1 MTDQLSTNP
10 ASISPAKLDRT
21 GAVAGIAFA
30 VLGLAGAFS
39 VPLPPAVDDPASE
52 IRDYVVDHKTAL
64 GVSTV
69 LYAASI
75 LAFIG
80 FVAMVH
86 RRLTSSSRS
95 PLAAGTFLVAGTAG
109 ITLGLLGS
117 VIEAALVQRIGPV
130 SDQATVATWFQ
141 IWDLVA
147 FAGPPLAI
155 NLAIAVAA
163 WVLYRDRVFPR
174 WLAPVA
180 AASVIVS
187 TIGLVIDLAG
197 DGVVPA
203 AVDFGGFML
212 ANVWIVGI
220 SVTVLLRS
228 RSRSHSAA
236 EEASALGAATSARPV
251 TA

>member
-1 MTDQLSTNP
+1 MTDQQTTNP
-10 ASISPAKLDRT
+10 ARLDRI
-21 GAVAGIAFA
+21 GALAGIAFT

-52 IRDYVVDHKTAL
+52 IRDYVVDHQTVL

-75 LAFIG
+75 LAFVG

-86 RRLTSSSRS
+86 RRLSASGRS
-95 PLAAGTFLVAGTAG
+95 PVAAGTFLVAGTAC
-109 ITLGLLGS
+109 IALGALGAL
-117 VIEAALVQRIGPV
+117 IEAALVQRIGPV
-130 SDQATVATWFQ
+130 ADEATVANWFQ
-141 IWDLVA
+141 VWDLVA
-147 FAGPPLAI
+147 FTGPPLAF
-155 NLAIAVAA
+155 NLGLAVAA
-163 WVLYRDRVFPR
+163 WVMYRDRTFPR

-180 AASVIVS
+180 AVSVIVG

-203 AVDFGGFML
+203 GLDFGGFLL

-220 SVTVLLRS
+220 SAIVLLRS
-228 RSRSHSAA
+228 RSGA
-236 EEASALGAATSARPV
+236 EEASALGPATSARPA

>member
-1 MTDQLSTNP
+1 MTDQPSTN
-10 ASISPAKLDRT
+10 PAKLDRT
-21 GAVAGIAFA
+21 GALGGITFT

-52 IRDYVVDHKTAL
+52 IRDYVVDHQTAL

-75 LAFIG
+75 LAFVG

-86 RRLTSSSRS
+86 RRLSASSRS
-95 PLAAGTFLVAGTAG
+95 PVAAGTFLVAGTAC

-117 VIEAALVQRIGPV
+117 LIEAALVQRIGPV
-130 SDQATVATWFQ
+130 SDQATVAIWFQ
-141 IWDLVA
+141 VWDLVA
-147 FAGPPLAI
+147 FTGPTLAV

-163 WVLYRDRVFPR
+163 WVLYRDRIFSR

-180 AASVIVS
+180 AASVIVG

-197 DGVVPA
+197 DGVVPVA
-203 AVDFGGFML
+203 FDFGGFLL

-228 RSRSHSAA
+228 RSGAEA
-236 EEASALGAATSARPV
+236 EEASGRGTATSARPI

>member
-1 MTDQLSTNP
+1 MTDQPPINP
-10 ASISPAKLDRT
+10 AKFDRT
-21 GAVAGIAFA
+21 GALAGITFT

-52 IRDYVVDHKTAL
+52 IRDYVVEHQTAL
-64 GVSTV
+64 GVSTA

-75 LAFIG
+75 LAFVG

-86 RRLTSSSRS
+86 RRMSASSRS
-95 PLAAGTFLVAGTAG
+95 PVAAGTFLVAGTAC
-109 ITLGLLGS
+109 ITLGLFGS
-117 VIEAALVQRIGPV
+117 LIEAALVQRIGPV

-147 FAGPPLAI
+147 FTGPTLAV

-163 WVLYRDRVFPR
+163 WVLYRDRIFPR

-180 AASVIVS
+180 AASVIAG
-187 TIGLVIDLAG
+187 TIGLVIDLTG
-197 DGVVPA
+197 DGVVPVA
-203 AVDFGGFML
+203 LDFGGFLL

-228 RSRSHSAA
+228 GSAA
-236 EEASALGAATSARPV
+236 EEASAHGAATSARPI